1 MLGLAPGVAYLHE
14 PLSPR
19 RWPGWLR
26 RRPPHWFLYICA
38 ENEGEYGPLVEDVL
52 ALRYP
57 LRNVLRVRDARQAF
71 QVAEELPFAMWH
83 RLHRSRPVV
92 KDPIA
97 LMSAEWL
104 ARRFEMRPV
113 VMTRHPA
120 AFAGSLIR
128 LDWPRFDV
136 GSWLNQPLL
145 LRDLLAPHE
154 EEIRRFA
161 RRPGD
166 RLDEAILLWN
176 VIHHVIGVFRDR
188 HPEWSFLRHEDL
200 SDEPVKGFRIL
211 YDELGLDWDRVAEAA
226 IVRATTDSARG
237 EIPTYLHRSVRRD
250 SRMARWTWLHRLSP
264 EEQDRV
270 RAGTEAVAGTF
281 YEDRD
286 WNPPADRVSDG
297 T

>member
-1 MLGLAPGVAYLHE
+1 MLGLARGVAYLQE

-26 RRPPHWFLYICA
+26 HRPPHWFLYICD
-38 ENEGEYGPLVEDVL
+38 ENEAAYGPMVGDVL

-57 LRNVLRVRDARQAF
+57 VGNVLRVRDARQAF

-83 RLHRSRPVV
+83 RLRRSRPLV

-97 LMSAEWL
+97 VMSAEWL
-104 ARRFEMRPV
+104 ARRFGMRPV

-120 AFAGSLIR
+120 AFAGSLTR

-136 GSWLNQPLL
+136 RNWLDQPLL
-145 LRDLLAPHE
+145 LRDLLAPYE

-166 RLDEAILLWN
+166 RLDDAILLWN

-200 SDEPVKGFRIL
+200 SDEPVKGFQAL
-211 YDELGLDWDRVAEAA
+211 YDDLGLDWDPVAEAA
-226 IVRATTDSARG
+226 IVRASSDPARG
-237 EIPTYLHRSVRRD
+237 EVPTYLHRSVRRD
-250 SRMARWTWLHRLSP
+250 SRMARWTWIHRLTP
-264 EEQDRV
+264 DEQYRV
-270 RAGTEAVAGTF
+270 RAGTEMVAGAF
-281 YEDRD
+281 YDDRD
-286 WNPPADRVSDG
+286 WAAPADLTG
-297 T
+297 GA